1 MSRPAFALTDDQA
14 RLLATRV
21 ATLQATYPF
30 DQRSHRPFVRAFM
43 RAVYEA
49 TGQLYSPAI
58 YQRLLSAFA
67 PERRPS
73 TATLA
78 AEKQSLAAEIVVRT
92 EQDVAAGGPASGGE
106 LPDLGQLHLIVTD
119 AIDAGLARALR
130 STGFGGVAQ
139 TDFYAGR
146 LRDAEKQLTAM
157 RSECGRLE
165 VELATAR
172 ESCLQHEQ
180 QSARSAAALARQA
193 DAIVALT
200 SELVDIRKFALL
212 GIEEAR
218 GEARVWKERSIALEA
233 QRQLDA
239 RLMETFRQLA
249 YQRGAAIPDPLRQDK
264 P

>member
-21 ATLQATYPF
+21 ATLQASYPF
-30 DQRSHRPFVRAFM
+30 DQRNHRPFVRAFM
-43 RAVYEA
+43 RAVHEA
-49 TGQLYSPAI
+49 TGQWYSPAI

-78 AEKQSLAAEIVVRT
+78 AEKQLLAVEIVVRT
-92 EQDVAAGGPASGGE
+92 DQDVVGGQASGAE
-106 LPDLGQLHLIVTD
+106 LRDLSQLHLLVTD
-119 AIDAGLARALR
+119 AIDAGLARAAR
-130 STGFGGVAQ
+130 STGLGGTAE
-139 TDFYAGR
+139 TDFYARR
-146 LRDAEKQLTAM
+146 LREAEKQLAVM
-157 RSECGRLE
+157 RGECGRLE

-172 ESCLQHEQ
+172 QSSQQHAQEAQ
-180 QSARSAAALARQA
+180 RSAADLARQA
-193 DAIVALT
+193 DAIVSLT
-200 SELVDIRKFALL
+200 SELADIRKFALQA
-212 GIEEAR
+212 IEEAR
-218 GEARVWKERSIALEA
+218 GEARVWKERSVALEA

>member
-43 RAVYEA
+43 RAVHEA

-78 AEKQSLAAEIVVRT
+78 AEKQSLAVEIVVRA
-92 EQDVAAGGPASGGE
+92 EQDVVAGGRPNGSE
-106 LPDLGQLHLIVTD
+106 LRDLSQLHLLVTD
-119 AIDAGLARALR
+119 AIDAGLARAAR
-130 STGFGGVAQ
+130 SAGLGGVAQ
-139 TDFYAGR
+139 TEFYAGR
-146 LRDAEKQLTAM
+146 LREAEKHLAVLRT
-157 RSECGRLE
+157 ECGRLE
-165 VELATAR
+165 VELAIAR
-172 ESCLQHEQ
+172 QSSQQHAQE
-180 QSARSAAALARQA
+180 SARSAADLARQA
-193 DAIVALT
+193 DAILALT
-200 SELVDIRKFALL
+200 SEMADIRKFALL
-212 GIEEAR
+212 AIEEAR
-218 GEARVWKERSIALEA
+218 GEARVWKDRCVALEA
-233 QRQLDA
+233 QRQVDA

-249 YQRGAAIPDPLRQDK
+249 YRRGAAIPDPLRQDK
-264 P
+264 R